1 MKLKDCITCSFHDQW
16 TRIKA
21 DIASQASQHLI
32 LHHGRNDV
40 PLWQQ
45 HLSANSHFCRTV
57 VANHYLT
64 SEQMHH
70 AALRYRLGMARDGG
84 VIFWQIGPCEQ
95 VCDGKIMYY
104 RDDCHRDHH
113 HSPTW
118 VSSELKRFYLGKDY
132 PATFLPVFTHCLFG
146 LHLLTSVF
154 TTPTSSVFHLP
165 SSFIPQP
172 SDLRPQ
178 TSAIA
183 IVESEK
189 TAVIMSEIRPQYLW
203 LATGGLEALRPEM
216 LFPLRS
222 YRVIL
227 FPDTDETGST
237 FAKWYDMALKAQKL
251 YVFHYPIR
259 VSPLLEQNATP
270 DQKRRKIDLV
280 DYLFE
285 Q

>member
-21 DIASQASQHLI
+21 DIACQASQHLI

-146 LHLLTSVF
+146 LHLLMEDVRWKKEDGRT
-154 TTPTSSVFHLP
+154 
-165 SSFIPQP
+165 
-172 SDLRPQ
+172 
-178 TSAIA
+178 IA
-183 IVESEK
+183 ILESEK

-203 LATGGLEALRPEM
+203 LATGGLEALRPEI

-259 VSPLLEQNATP
+259 VSPLLEQKATP
-270 DQKRRKIDLV
+270 DQKSRKIDLV